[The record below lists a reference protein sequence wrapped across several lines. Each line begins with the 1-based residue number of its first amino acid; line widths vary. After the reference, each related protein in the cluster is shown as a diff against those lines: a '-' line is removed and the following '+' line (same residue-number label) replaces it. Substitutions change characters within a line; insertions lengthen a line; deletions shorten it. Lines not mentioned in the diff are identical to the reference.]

1 MTLRAAYISDVGARY
16 IVPAVPVRS
25 QNCLSRHKCPPT
37 VSLTPLFATV
47 TASLVS
53 VANKGLTQHL
63 SPLDATLTKFQGGVN

>member
-1 MTLRAAYISDVGARY
+1 MILRAAHISVVGLRY
-16 IVPAVPVRS
+16 MVPVQS
-25 QNCLSRHKCPPT
+25 QRCPSFRKWTRT

-53 VANKGLTQHL
+53 VANKGLAQHL